1 MTVPVCLTMIVKNE
15 AEIITRGFDSII
27 PYITH
32 FAICDTGSTDSTVE
46 VIEKYMA
53 EHSIP
58 GKVFKHHWKNFGHN
72 RTLALEAS
80 REVCPEGWSWML
92 DADDTIDGT
101 LPKDFF
107 NTFPEPSVNGFSIT
121 IKQGG
126 STYSRTQIFKNTTKW
141 RYERSLHEFPTCEA
155 PKIANLPPSIWNNSN
170 REGARNK
177 DPLKYKKDA
186 EALMDDLAKYP
197 NDPRTLFYLANSW
210 RDAGN
215 REKAIKYYH
224 RRAALKTGW
233 NQEAYV
239 SYLNLLR
246 LESNWATKMELA
258 WKALEIDPSRL
269 EVPFHIMVEACMRH
283 KDIQQAYA
291 IAAAPENREMNPNML
306 FIENETYQWRYSA
319 QLAALAALTGHKECA
334 KREVEIALSKC
345 PEAEKPRLEQLKGEI
360 NK

>member
-1 MTVPVCLTMIVKNE
+1 MGIPVCLTMIVKNE
-15 AEIITRGFDSII
+15 EAVITRGFDSIL

-32 FAICDTGSTDSTVE
+32 YAISDTGSTDRTVE

-58 GKVFKHHWKNFGHN
+58 GKVFHHKWKNFGHN

-80 REVCPEGWSWML
+80 REVCPDGWAWML
-92 DADDTIDGT
+92 DADDTIGGE
-101 LPKDFF
+101 LPKDWLP
-107 NTFPEPSVNGFSIT
+107 NFPEPSVNGFSIT

-126 STYSRTQIFKNTTKW
+126 STYTRTQIFRNTTKW
-141 RYERSLHEFPTCEA
+141 RYERSLHEYATCDA
-155 PKIANLPPSIWNNSN
+155 PKVADLPPTIWNNSN

-177 DPLKYKKDA
+177 DPQKYKRDA
-186 EALMDDLAKYP
+186 EALMEDLAKYP
-197 NDPRTLFYLANSW
+197 NDPRTIFYIANSW

-224 RRAALKTGW
+224 RRAVMKTGW
-233 NQEAYV
+233 NQEAYI

-246 LESNWATKMELA
+246 LESNWNTKLELA
-258 WKALEIDPSRL
+258 WKALEIDPTRL

-291 IAAAPENREMNPNML
+291 IAVAPENREMRPHML
-306 FIENETYQWRYSA
+306 FIENETYQWRYNA
-319 QLAALAALTGHKECA
+319 QLAALAALSGHRECA

-345 PEAEKPRLEQLKGEI
+345 PEEEKARLEQLKAEI

>member
-1 MTVPVCLTMIVKNE
+1 MIVKNE
-15 AEIITRGFDSII
+15 ETIITRGLDSIR
-27 PYITH
+27 PFITH
-32 FAICDTGSTDSTVE
+32 YAICDTGSTDGTVKVVE
-46 VIEKYMA
+46 EYM
-53 EHSIP
+53 ERHSIK
-58 GKVFKHHWKNFGHN
+58 GKVFHHLWKNFGHN

-80 REVCPEGWSWML
+80 REVCPDGWAWML
-92 DADDTIDGT
+92 DADDTIEGERPPLEA
-101 LPKDFF
+101 LPED
-107 NTFPEPSVNGFSIT
+107 VNGASIT

-126 STYSRTQIFKNTTKW
+126 STYSRTQLFRNSVKW
-141 RYERSLHEFPTCEA
+141 RYERSLHEFPTCDA
-155 PKIANLPPSIWNNSN
+155 PKIATIPPTVWNNSN

-177 DPLKYKKDA
+177 DPLKYKRDA
-186 EALMDDLAKYP
+186 EALMGDLAKYP

-246 LESNWATKMELA
+246 LESNWNTKLELA
-258 WKALEIDPSRL
+258 WKALEIDPTRL

-291 IAAAPENREMNPNML
+291 IAAAPENRVMQQHML
-306 FIENETYQWRYSA
+306 FIENETYEWRYSA
-319 QLAALAALTGHKECA
+319 QLAALAALTGHKACA
-334 KREVEIALSKC
+334 IREVEIALSKC
-345 PEAEKPRLEQLKGEI
+345 PENEKPRLEQLKAEI